1 MQVKIFRDLDIEKL
15 EKEINE
21 FIDNDYI
28 SVKDIK
34 VTTDVVYNRF
44 DHLTKINMSTTVV
57 IMYEINDYGY
67 YEQQFSDSR
76 KKHAIL

>member
-1 MQVKIFRDLDIEKL
+1 MRVKIFRDLDIEKL

-34 VTTDVVYNRF
+34 VTTDVVYDKYDKNRIPT
-44 DHLTKINMSTTVV
+44 HISLGTTVAV
-57 IMYEINDYGY
+57 MYEENNYGY
-67 YEQQFSDSR
+67 Y
-76 KKHAIL
+76 

>member
-34 VTTDVVYNRF
+34 ITTDVIYDKYDKNRIPT
-44 DHLTKINMSTTVV
+44 HISLGTTVAV
-57 IMYEINDYGY
+57 MYEENNYGY
-67 YEQQFSDSR
+67 Y
-76 KKHAIL
+76 

>member
-34 VTTDVVYNRF
+34 VTTDVIYDKYDKNRIPT
-44 DHLTKINMSTTVV
+44 HISLGTTVAV
-57 IMYEINDYGY
+57 MYEENNYGY
-67 YEQQFSDSR
+67 Y
-76 KKHAIL
+76 